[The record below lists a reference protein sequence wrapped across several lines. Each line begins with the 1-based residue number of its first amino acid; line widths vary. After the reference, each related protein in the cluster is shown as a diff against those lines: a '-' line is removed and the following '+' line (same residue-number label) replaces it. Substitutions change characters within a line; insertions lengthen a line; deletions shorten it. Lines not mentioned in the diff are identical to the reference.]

1 MATAPTG
8 SRIPQ
13 AEHLFKK
20 AVEGI
25 ASQLQSN
32 EGEAASLPLLFDSVC
47 NKSSAATQSFC
58 RELVETIYASVATV
72 SAYSRQRAREKA
84 LSRFHQLRINTLPGI
99 WRRIEA
105 KLSILPTK
113 AAMAQSV
120 NRFIFNEVM
129 LRHFTPEHV
138 QISSPK
144 ACTELSTDEEAAV
157 RYAGG
162 FVAMKLKKRF
172 MKQNN
177 TKARQFVECLSHMA
191 IDGEETSFL
200 DYTRMWTVIVNRGGL
215 FDLNDATHL
224 LFKFIEV
231 QTQNVLP
238 QHLRSPASETTKQQL
253 VEGIMKDE
261 DVQIV
266 WNLLSLDIDNDD
278 DCQALLK
285 EVVGLWVTIR
295 GYAMTSFWMEQYK
308 VATREEVKKKKSL
321 RKDLKK
327 KSEE

>member
-1 MATAPTG
+1 MATTPTG
-8 SRIPQ
+8 SRIPE

-32 EGEAASLPLLFDSVC
+32 EEEAASFPLLFDSVC

-58 RELVETIYASVATV
+58 RELVETIYASVQDMATV
-72 SAYSRQRAREKA
+72 SAYSRQEKA

-99 WRRIEA
+99 WRMIEA

-120 NRFIFNEVM
+120 NRFIFKEVM

-200 DYTRMWTVIVNRGGL
+200 DYTRMWTCSCEPWGL
-215 FDLNDATHL
+215 
-224 LFKFIEV
+224 V
-231 QTQNVLP
+231 
-238 QHLRSPASETTKQQL
+238 
-253 VEGIMKDE
+253 
-261 DVQIV
+261 
-266 WNLLSLDIDNDD
+266 
-278 DCQALLK
+278 
-285 EVVGLWVTIR
+285 
-295 GYAMTSFWMEQYK
+295 
-308 VATREEVKKKKSL
+308 
-321 RKDLKK
+321 
-327 KSEE
+327 